1 MVIGLCGVQFCLWS
15 YKWLT
20 KTWFVNHKY
29 NYRQNWTKQSPLTKL
44 WQNLRKK
51 LDICYTF
58 SLEKKTINSA
68 KCTTTACTRGKYC
81 PYTQVWHVN
90 CPITLSNYKHDACTV
105 LNSCSNHALDNQSPL
120 RILLQ
125 LWLKKLDYL
134 TSQVPQWNTL
144 IIRTRYKHLLFP
156 WHTKYSCLMS
166 TMSEQQR
173 TQEHQT
179 ER

>member
-1 MVIGLCGVQFCLWS
+1 MLITSTIITDRIGQNKSS
-15 YKWLT
+15 YQTVT
-20 KTWFVNHKY
+20 KFEKEIRHLLY
-29 NYRQNWTKQSPLTKL
+29 IFI
-44 WQNLRKK
+44 RKK
-51 LDICYTF
+51 KQL
-58 SLEKKTINSA
+58 
-68 KCTTTACTRGKYC
+68 
-81 PYTQVWHVN
+81 TQQNVQQQHAHVAN
-90 CPITLSNYKHDACTV
+90 TVHIHRYDMSTV
-105 LNSCSNHALDNQSPL
+105 LLHCLITSMMHALSYSCSNHALDNQSPL

-166 TMSEQQR
+166 AMSKQQR

>member
-20 KTWFVNHKY
+20 KTRFVNHEY
-29 NYRQNWTKQSPLTKL
+29 NYRQNWTKKSPLTKL

-58 SLEKKTINSA
+58 SLAKKQL
-68 KCTTTACTRGKYC
+68 
-81 PYTQVWHVN
+81 TQQNAQQQPAHVAN
-90 CPITLSNYKHDACTV
+90 TVHIHRYDMSTV
-105 LNSCSNHALDNQSPL
+105 LLHCLITSMMHALSYSCSNHALDNQSPL

-166 TMSEQQR
+166 AMSKQQR